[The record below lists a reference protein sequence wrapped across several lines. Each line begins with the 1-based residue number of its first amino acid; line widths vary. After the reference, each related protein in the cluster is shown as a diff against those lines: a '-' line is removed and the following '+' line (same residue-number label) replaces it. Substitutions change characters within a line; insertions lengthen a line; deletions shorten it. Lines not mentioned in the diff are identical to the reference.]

1 MSAKIVVVPEA
12 DWPAVGR
19 FLESIKDGAI
29 VMAPDV
35 AAAFEAK
42 YGRPVPA
49 GATLPD
55 YDYGDDPDY
64 ALDRIYPALD
74 PSWSLPLEALLE
86 HMDIVPDLAHG
97 N

>member
-1 MSAKIVVVPEA
+1 MAKIVVVPEA
-12 DWPAVGR
+12 DWPAVER
-19 FLESIKDGAI
+19 FLESVEDGAI
-29 VMAPDV
+29 VMAPAV

-55 YDYGDDPDY
+55 YDYGNEPDY
-64 ALDRIYPALD
+64 VLDRIHAALE
-74 PSWSLPLEALLE
+74 PWSYPLEALLDC
-86 HMDIVPDLAHG
+86 MGIVPDLPSG